1 MDASE
6 QPLASEADKTAV
18 KNIVL
23 VGRTGN
29 GKSATGNSL
38 IGNEVFISESNAAGV
53 TTTCQTSRAVTP
65 DGLLIN
71 VIDTPGL
78 FDLSVSAGFISKEI
92 IKCLTL
98 AEGGLHVVVL
108 VLSVKN
114 RITQEEE
121 NTLSTLEVLF
131 GSEIVKYL
139 IVLFTGGDELEANT
153 QTFDD
158 YFLQGCPDFL
168 TTVLREC
175 RGRKVLF
182 DNKTTDEG
190 KKAEQVKQFHALVA
204 SIEEQNDGKPFSH
217 VMQLR
222 IKEESERLMEQQ
234 KEVESRNLGEAE
246 LAEIKKGLQDSY
258 EERMSQMQKM
268 MENTLKETSAAQ
280 ENMMRMLHKVQSDN
294 ESIRNEHDHG
304 EQRRMMIQLGL
315 TVPAV
320 IGTGLGLPCSIL

>member
-1 MDASE
+1 MDAS
-6 QPLASEADKTAV
+6 QPSASEAVKKAV

-38 IGNEVFISESNAAGV
+38 IGNEVFLSESNAAGV
-53 TTTCQTSRAVTP
+53 TMTCQTSRAVTP
-65 DGLLIN
+65 DGLVIN

-78 FDLSVSAGFISKEI
+78 FDLSVSAEFISKEI

-114 RITQEEE
+114 RITQEEG
-121 NTLSTLEVLF
+121 NTLSTLQVLF

-139 IVLFTGGDELEANT
+139 IVLFTGGDELEANN
-153 QTFDD
+153 QTFDG

-168 TTVLREC
+168 TTVLRES

-190 KKAEQVKQFHALVA
+190 KKAEQVKQFLAHVA
-204 SIEEQNDGKPFSH
+204 SIEELNDGKPFTH
-217 VMQLR
+217 EMHLR
-222 IKEESERLMEQQ
+222 IKEEAERLKEQQ
-234 KEVESRNLGEAE
+234 REVEARNLGEAE
-246 LAEIKKGLQDSY
+246 LADLKKELQESY
-258 EERMSQMQKM
+258 ESRMSQMQQM

-280 ENMMRMLHKVQSDN
+280 ENMLRVLQKAQSDN

-315 TVPAV
+315 TVPPV
-320 IGTGLGLPCSIL
+320 IVTGLGLPCTIL